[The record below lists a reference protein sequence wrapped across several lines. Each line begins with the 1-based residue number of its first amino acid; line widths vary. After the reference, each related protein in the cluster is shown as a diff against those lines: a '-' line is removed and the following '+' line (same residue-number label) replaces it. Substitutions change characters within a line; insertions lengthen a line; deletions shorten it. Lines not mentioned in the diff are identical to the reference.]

1 MAMEKAYNKSMA
13 PIVRVEKSIF
23 PKLLIILIFLIHFQR
38 LAERGKLQGDGFSL
52 NFGKDGFD
60 RR

>member
-1 MAMEKAYNKSMA
+1 MA

-38 LAERGKLQGDGFSL
+38 FAEQGEIARREIFPKLGQRWF
-52 NFGKDGFD
+52 
-60 RR
+60 